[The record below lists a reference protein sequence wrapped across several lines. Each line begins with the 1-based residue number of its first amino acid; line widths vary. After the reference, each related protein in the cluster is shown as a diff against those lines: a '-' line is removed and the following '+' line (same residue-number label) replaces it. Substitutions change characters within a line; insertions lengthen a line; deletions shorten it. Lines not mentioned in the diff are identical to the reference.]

1 MNIKKILTA
10 LGMIGLLTAGAVRAQ
25 APEAAQVQQD
35 SLIAVDTVLKDGIR
49 FIQSRDFDIYKG
61 WTTGAAFNLS
71 YADRPGDTTPYRLN
85 ITFAEGQFTMAAGTT
100 KLMLKLKKA
109 KIVMELINTRN
120 IGPSDY
126 RSELTKDGTYYYIT
140 PSFAISETQ
149 IQQIAADKVVKM
161 RLIHDKGKFD
171 REIQNNAAAVGFKAA
186 YEAIRQRLEAETSA
200 KPAAPAIEN
209 KPVPEEESYGYIVDE
224 EDKTYV
230 AEEDGVEAI
239 AGETMV
245 ETVEEAVEAPE
256 SVEAVTAETE
266 VETMEK
272 ETETAEAVE
281 TVETEVEAVEE
292 AAESAEAAETVETEV
307 EAVEEAA
314 ESAEAAETEEPAAE
328 TIVEESE
335 TPEST
340 ETTETVT
347 DNTETETETE
357 AEPEP
362 DSVETAIETEN

>member
-49 FIQSRDFDIYKG
+49 FIQSRDFEIYRG

-85 ITFAEGQFTMAAGTT
+85 VTFAEGQLTMAAGTT

-161 RLIHDKGKFD
+161 RLIHDKGKCD

-186 YEAIRQRLEAETSA
+186 YEAIRQRLEAEA
-200 KPAAPAIEN
+200 AAEPAAPAIEN

-224 EDKTYV
+224 GEGAEAV
-230 AEEDGVEAI
+230 AGD
-239 AGETMV
+239 TMA

-292 AAESAEAAETVETEV
+292 AAESAEAAETVETDV
-307 EAVEEAA
+307 EAVEEAV

-347 DNTETETETE
+347 DNTETE
-357 AEPEP
+357 A

>member
-10 LGMIGLLTAGAVRAQ
+10 LGMIVLLTAGAVRAQ

-49 FIQSRDFDIYKG
+49 FIQSRDFDIYRG

-85 ITFAEGQFTMAAGTT
+85 ITFAEGQFTMAAGET

-109 KIVMELINTRN
+109 KTVLELTNTRN

-126 RSELTKDGTYYYIT
+126 RSESTKDGTYYYIT

-186 YEAIRQRLEAETSA
+186 YEAIRQRLEAESA
-200 KPAAPAIEN
+200 AEPTAPEIEN
-209 KPVPEEESYGYIVDE
+209 KPMAEEESYGYIVDE
-224 EDKTYV
+224 EDG
-230 AEEDGVEAI
+230 AEAV
-239 AGETMV
+239 AGETV
-245 ETVEEAVEAPE
+245 EEVEEAVEATE
-256 SVEAVTAETE
+256 SVEAVEEAAGS
-266 VETMEK
+266 
-272 ETETAEAVE
+272 AEAVE
-281 TVETEVEAVEE
+281 TVETEVEAVE
-292 AAESAEAAETVETEV
+292 ATAESAEAVETVENEV

-314 ESAEAAETEEPAAE
+314 ESAEAVETEEPATE

-335 TPEST
+335 T
-340 ETTETVT
+340 TETVT
-347 DNTETETETE
+347 DNVETETE

>member
-200 KPAAPAIEN
+200 ESAAPAIEN

-230 AEEDGVEAI
+230 AEEDGVEAV
-239 AGETMV
+239 AGDTMT

-266 VETMEK
+266 VETMEQ
-272 ETETAEAVE
+272 ETETAEAV
-281 TVETEVEAVEE
+281 
-292 AAESAEAAETVETEV
+292 ETVETEV